1 MNVTKKRWKTR
12 TTNHVTAPLPPPKK
26 KKQNK
31 TKQRKRQGGE
41 LSDKKKVH
49 KTEMDANSKEPG
61 ILEKELQGINDV

>member
-1 MNVTKKRWKTR
+1 MLQKKRWKTR
-12 TTNHVTAPLPPPKK
+12 TTNRVTAPPSQKR
-26 KKQNK
+26 KQNNK

-41 LSDKKKVH
+41 LSDRKKVH